1 MKNTYFIGGSP
12 CSGKSTAAE
21 ILSREYGLYYFKV
34 DDFLEKYMEL
44 GAQDGLPL
52 CKKIAG
58 MSAEQIWMREA
69 QLQCREEFGIY
80 EEIFD
85 YILADLDQLNSA
97 NGILTEGAAYVPRL
111 FKRLGLPGGR
121 YIAVTPT
128 PEFQIDHYRQRA
140 FVPYVLAD
148 CPDKEQAFRNW
159 MYRDILYAQEVR
171 RQCREEGYSVI
182 TNDGSIPMDELAG
195 SIAARFGLK
204 MQQPPGRSAT
214 LTSGNPR

>member
-1 MKNTYFIGGSP
+1 MKKTYFIGGSP

-21 ILSREYGLYYFKV
+21 LLSQEYGLYYFKV
-34 DDFLEKYMEL
+34 DDFLRKYMSL

-58 MSAEQIWMREA
+58 MNAEQIWMREA

-80 EEIFD
+80 KEIFD
-85 YILADLDQLNSA
+85 YILADLDQLSSA

-128 PEFQIDHYRQRA
+128 PEFQIAHYRQRT

-159 MYRDILYAQEVR
+159 MDRDILFAQEVR

-182 TNDGSIPMDELAG
+182 INDGSIPIDEMAG

-204 MQQPPGRSAT
+204 MQ
-214 LTSGNPR
+214 